1 MSTPFVVGLT
11 GGIGCGKTTISNEF
25 KRLGITIVDADEIA
39 REIVAPGSECLGAIE
54 NKFGNDILQS
64 DGHLN
69 RAKLRRIV
77 FADPNFTE
85 WINALLHPKIRA
97 KMLADIAA
105 SPSPYTILSIPLLF
119 ENKLQHLCNRV
130 IVVDIPLEQQIQ
142 RVQARD
148 QSDRQTIESIIA
160 AQINRDERLAL
171 ADDIIDNSGP
181 QKNSVN
187 KVLKLHEIY
196 TKLTKFV

>member
-77 FADPNFTE
+77 FADPKYTE
-85 WINALLHPKIRA
+85 WLNALLHPKIRA
-97 KMLADIAA
+97 KMLADIAD
-105 SPSPYTILSIPLLF
+105 SPSPYTIYQYHCSLKISYNIYATVSLSLTFYLN
-119 ENKLQHLCNRV
+119 NKFNV
-130 IVVDIPLEQQIQ
+130 
-142 RVQARD
+142 
-148 QSDRQTIESIIA
+148 S
-160 AQINRDERLAL
+160 
-171 ADDIIDNSGP
+171 
-181 QKNSVN
+181 K
-187 KVLKLHEIY
+187 HEIRV
-196 TKLTKFV
+196 TDKPLKALSRHKLTDMSDSL